1 MRTHIVFT
9 FMAPD
14 KPGLLEQLAE
24 LISAH
29 NGSWLES
36 RLARLGGQ
44 FTGIVQVETTNSDA
58 LPLQSALLALENDV
72 FKLAVIEEK
81 TTNDQTSDANSTE
94 QRVIEVL
101 GNDRPGIVHE
111 LSRTL
116 IKHHINVDELTSELR
131 SAPMSG
137 ELLFEAQLEIT
148 VPAEIDSEQFEEELE
163 EIADE
168 LDLDIR
174 LT

>member
-1 MRTHIVFT
+1 
-9 FMAPD
+9 MAPD

-81 TTNDQTSDANSTE
+81 TTNDQTSDASSTE